1 MGCSAASGPAC
12 QVSAVGA
19 AAAVAAAAA
28 AGCSAALR
36 HACQVSAGVAAKRMM
51 RPRAGPAAPL
61 RHHAPARRRRPAVCR
76 EGSAPA
82 RAAAAAAAAG
92 CLAHPPALALAACP
106 ARAPAHRRP
115 QAAPPPGPVCRAA
128 VRPPAPACRA
138 VSAAGRRA
146 EARPRAP
153 VAGQLPAR
161 VAHRR
166 SRGQHPH
173 HDRVGVR
180 HRRARAQSPQAV
192 APRAAPRQRGA
203 GSARQAISSCHAR
216 HGWTSPASR

>member
-82 RAAAAAAAAG
+82 RAAAAAAAG